1 MPQYVIEFGGEQL
14 RFIGA
19 AIEASLAQPHNL
31 AIDSTQDPM
40 SYAATGRSLSEVLND
55 LETGTA
61 ASAII
66 RNGDSRIR
74 YALISS
80 PKLHATRSWWMGTI
94 EIAVENWRFAWD
106 LLLRQAGLT
115 FVCVG
120 AEEGVELG
128 DEQVSL
134 ETFQWADFHLL
145 VGAVRTDAQSDW
157 VIRER
162 VVD

>member
-19 AIEASLAQPHNL
+19 AIEAILAHPHNI
-31 AIDSTQDPM
+31 AIDSTQDQM
-40 SYAATGRSLSEVLND
+40 SYAETGKSLSEVLND

-61 ASAII
+61 ASAVI

-94 EIAVENWRFAWD
+94 EIGVENWRFAWD

-120 AEEGVELG
+120 AEEGVGLG
-128 DEQVSL
+128 DEQVIA
-134 ETFQWADFHLL
+134 ETFPWTDYHLL
-145 VGAVRTDAQSDW
+145 VGAVRTDDQSEW

-162 VVD
+162 VAN